1 MPLPG
6 ILGGVDAMATSVPAA
21 GMGSSAEAD
30 TLVDA
35 ALDPHYVAR
44 VVAAA
49 LAEDVGPGDVTTL
62 AVVPLDANCRA
73 HLRTR
78 AAGVP
83 AGLPV
88 AIEAFRQLDPALEIT
103 EHARDG
109 APMQPGERLLSI
121 TGRARPILTA
131 ERVALNFVQRLS
143 GIATLTARYV
153 EAVRGTRARIIDT
166 RKTTPGLRL
175 LEKYAV
181 RVGGGSNHRFGLFDG
196 VLIKDNHIVAAGG
209 VAEAVRAARR
219 AAPHSLRIEVETET
233 LDEVREALAAGADA
247 ILLDNMPPDTL
258 RRAVAQIGG
267 RVVVEVSGGVTLA
280 TVRGIAQAGVDLI
293 SVGALT
299 HSAPALDLGLDFALE
314 GV

>member
-1 MPLPG
+1 VPLPG
-6 ILGGVDAMATSVPAA
+6 ILGGVDAMAAPGTAA
-21 GMGSSAEAD
+21 GTGASAGVD
-30 TLVDA
+30 T
-35 ALDPHYVAR
+35 ALDPRHVAR

-62 AVVPLDANCRA
+62 AVVPPDASCRA

-83 AGLPV
+83 AGLAV
-88 AIEAFRQLDPALEIT
+88 AIEAFRQLDPALEIA
-103 EHARDG
+103 EHGRDG
-109 APMQPGERLLSI
+109 VPVQPGELLLAI
-121 TGRARPILTA
+121 AGRARPVLTA

-166 RKTTPGLRL
+166 RKTTPGLRQ

-181 RVGGGSNHRFGLFDG
+181 RVGGGGNHRFGLFDG

-209 VAEAVRAARR
+209 VAAAVRAARR
-219 AAPHSLRIEVETET
+219 AGPHSLRIEVETET
-233 LDEVREALAAGADA
+233 LDQVREALDAGADA
-247 ILLDNMPPDTL
+247 ILLDNMSADTL
-258 RRAVAQIGG
+258 RQAAAIVGG

-280 TVRGIAQAGVDLI
+280 TVRATAEAGVDLI

-299 HSAPALDLGLDFALE
+299 HSAPALDLGLDFVLE